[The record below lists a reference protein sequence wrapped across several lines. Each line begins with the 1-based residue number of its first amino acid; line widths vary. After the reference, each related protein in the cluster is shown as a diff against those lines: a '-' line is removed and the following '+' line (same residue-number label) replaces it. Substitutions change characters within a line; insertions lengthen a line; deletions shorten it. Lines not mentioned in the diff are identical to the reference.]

1 MFFFNAAKRK
11 RALLPVF
18 LTYFLDNFGLAI
30 IFPIFT
36 PLLLKSESS
45 ILSFSTPY
53 SERTILLG
61 LLIASFPLAQ
71 FFGAPL
77 IGQFSDRFGRRRAFL
92 ISILG
97 TALGYTFTALS
108 LLSESFAGLMISRCA
123 TGFFAGNLTLCLASI
138 ADLSHDD
145 STRTRNFSLITA
157 IGGLSFLI
165 AIAFGGVLSD
175 PDLGRHFHPSFPFFA
190 TAVLAFLNFVCMYLL
205 FEETHKVPRN
215 AGLSPF
221 QGLQNLRVGFE
232 NVELRTLFLVNFL
245 FMLGWLA
252 TMQFL
257 PSLLL
262 KTYHFGMGKV
272 VLCLMGSGVIWFLS
286 NFFLNRRLALSLF
299 PGKTLLASLLLLA
312 LCLLFTMLSGGAASF
327 LILFALASLA
337 ASLCWTNGL
346 ATLSLKAPLAIQGS
360 ILGINQS
367 MTAVAAML
375 SPTLGGLL
383 AALDIQMIYIFGGI
397 AALTAFCILGTHK
410 SFYTHKHF

>member
-1 MFFFNAAKRK
+1 MFFLSDKKKK

-36 PLLLKSESS
+36 PLLIKSEHS

-61 LLIASFPLAQ
+61 ILIASFPLAQ

-77 IGQFSDRFGRRRAFL
+77 IGQFSDRFGRRKAFL

-97 TALGYTFTALS
+97 TALGYTLTALS
-108 LLSESFAGLMISRCA
+108 LLSESLAGLMISRFA

-145 STRTRNFSLITA
+145 TSRTRNFSLITA
-157 IGGLSFLI
+157 TGGLSFIL
-165 AIAFGGVLSD
+165 AIAFGGILAD
-175 PDLGRHFHPSFPFFA
+175 PGLGHHFHPSFPFFA
-190 TAVLAFLNFVCMYLL
+190 TALLSFINFACMYFL
-205 FEETHKVPRN
+205 FHETYKVPGHS
-215 AGLSPF
+215 GLNPL
-221 QGLQNLRVGFE
+221 QGLNNLRVGFE
-232 NVELRTLFLVNFL
+232 NVELRTLYLVNFL
-245 FMLGWLA
+245 FMLGWIA

-262 KTYHFGMGKV
+262 KTYDFKMNGV
-272 VLCLMGSGVIWFLS
+272 ILCLMGAGVIWGLT
-286 NFFLNRRLALSLF
+286 NLILNRRLAKSYF
-299 PGKTLLASLLLLA
+299 PGKTLLVSLLMLT
-312 LCLLFTMLSGGAASF
+312 LCLLSTSVTSSATSF
-327 LILFALASLA
+327 LIFYAFASFA

-346 ATLSLKAPLAIQGS
+346 ATLSLKAPLSIQGS

-367 MTAVAAML
+367 MTSVAAML

-383 AALDIQMIYIFGGI
+383 SVLNIHLVYIFGGI
-397 AALTAFCILGTHK
+397 AVLAAFCVLGTHR